1 MTPPP
6 LIYLIAGEPSGDR
19 LGASLIGAL
28 RRAYPEIE
36 VTGLGGREMT
46 QAGLT
51 SLFDTDELAVMGI
64 AEVLP
69 RLPQLLRRIRETS
82 EDVLTRKPAAL
93 VTIDSPS
100 FGLRVSERVRRRD
113 PSIPTIHYVAPSV
126 WAWRPGRARHM
137 ARFTDQVLAL
147 LPFEPPYME
156 AAGMTCDFVGH
167 PIAQRPSPTR
177 GEVLAAR
184 RRWGLEEGTP
194 TLLVAPGSRKSEV
207 ARLSPLFREVV
218 TRAKAK
224 IGGLRVL
231 VPVVETV
238 APEVRSA
245 FADFPGDPV
254 LIRPD
259 WGEPAKLA
267 AFAVADAA
275 LLASGTV

>member
-1 MTPPP
+1 
-6 LIYLIAGEPSGDR
+6 
-19 LGASLIGAL
+19 
-28 RRAYPEIE
+28 
-36 VTGLGGREMT
+36 
-46 QAGLT
+46 
-51 SLFDTDELAVMGI
+51 
-64 AEVLP
+64 
-69 RLPQLLRRIRETS
+69 
-82 EDVLTRKPAAL
+82 
-93 VTIDSPS
+93 
-100 FGLRVSERVRRRD
+100 
-113 PSIPTIHYVAPSV
+113 
-126 WAWRPGRARHM
+126 
-137 ARFTDQVLAL
+137 AL

-207 ARLSPLFREVV
+207 ARLAPLFREVV

-231 VPVVETV
+231 VPVAETV

-245 FADFPGDPV
+245 LADFPGDPV

-275 LLASGTV
+275 LLASGTVTLEMAAARTPMVACYKTSWLTAAIVRRIVKVRTANLVNLVSGETPVPEFLQEYATPEVVSDALIPLLTDWTAAEPQLMAFEKVLGQLGSDGEAPEDRAAASILRKIGLASPQEEPTPPPFIPRSRGSG